1 MTTKDNKLYISIFVY
16 IIFALVYWQ
25 MRKMIKSNYGETG
38 NIILIVL
45 LVALSYIFWNTYYR
59 VF

>member
-1 MTTKDNKLYISIFVY
+1 MNKLYVSIIVY
-16 IIFALVYWQ
+16 VIFALVYWQ
-25 MRKMIKSNYGETG
+25 LRKTIKSNYGETG
-38 NIILIVL
+38 NIILIVF

>member
-1 MTTKDNKLYISIFVY
+1 MKKNNLFYISIIIY
-16 IIFALVYWQ
+16 ILFALVYWQ
-25 MRKMIKSNYGETG
+25 LRKIIKSNYGETG

-59 VF
+59 LF